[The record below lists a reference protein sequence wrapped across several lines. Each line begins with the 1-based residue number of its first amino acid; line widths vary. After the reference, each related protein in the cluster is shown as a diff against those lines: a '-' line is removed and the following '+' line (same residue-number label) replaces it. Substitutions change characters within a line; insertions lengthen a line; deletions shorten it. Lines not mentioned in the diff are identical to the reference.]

1 MTAKPPRPPL
11 AVIRP
16 FTTHVFNPISR
27 RFAKW
32 LPGFAILGYR
42 GRKSGKH
49 YRTPMNVFR
58 HGDDWVFALTYGSDV
73 QWVKNVLA
81 AGEATLEIR
90 RSKVHLVE
98 PELIVDPERRL
109 MPFGVRHV
117 LGLMRVGEFLRMRL
131 AIEPRPDGPSLQD
144 GHR

>member
-27 RFAKW
+27 LFVRW
-32 LPGFAILGYR
+32 LPGFAILRYR
-42 GRKSGKH
+42 GRRSGKQ

-58 HGDDWVFALTYGSDV
+58 RGDDWVFALTYGSDV

-81 AGEATLEIR
+81 AGEANLEIR
-90 RSKVHLVE
+90 RRTIRLVE
-98 PELIVDPERRL
+98 PELIVDPQRRL
-109 MPFGVRHV
+109 MPQPVRFV
-117 LGLMRVGEFLRMRL
+117 LGLMRVSEFLRMRGSEIEL
-131 AIEPRPDGPSLQD
+131 AAGSPRT
-144 GHR
+144 

>member
-1 MTAKPPRPPL
+1 MTDKPPRPPL
-11 AVIRP
+11 AVFRP

-27 RFAKW
+27 RFVRW

-42 GRKSGKH
+42 GRKSGEA

-58 HGDDWVFALTYGSDV
+58 YGGGWVFALTYGSDV

-90 RSKVHLVE
+90 TRTIRLVD

-109 MPFGVRHV
+109 MPFGVRQL
-117 LGLMRVGEFLRMRL
+117 LGLMRVSVFLRMR
-131 AIEPRPDGPSLQD
+131 EPAE
-144 GHR
+144 

>member
-27 RFAKW
+27 RFVRW
-32 LPGFAILGYR
+32 LPGFGILAYR
-42 GRKSGKH
+42 GRKSGKA

-58 HGDDWVFALTYGSDV
+58 RGDEWVFALTYGSDV

-81 AGEATLEIR
+81 AGEATLEVRRRKIR
-90 RSKVHLVE
+90 LVG
-98 PELIVDPERRL
+98 PEVIVDPQRRL
-109 MPFGVRHV
+109 MPFGVRQV
-117 LGLMRVGEFLRMRL
+117 LGLMRVNEFIRMR
-131 AIEPRPDGPSLQD
+131 AAGS
-144 GHR
+144 

>member
-16 FTTHVFNPISR
+16 FTTHLFNPISR
-27 RFAKW
+27 RFARW
-32 LPGFAILGYR
+32 LPGFGILAYR
-42 GRKSGKH
+42 GRVSGKA
-49 YRTPMNVFR
+49 YRTPLNVFR
-58 HGDDWVFALTYGSDV
+58 HGDDWVVALTYGSDV

-90 RSKVHLVE
+90 RRKIRIVE

-109 MPFGVRHV
+109 MPFPVRQF
-117 LGLMRVGEFLRMRL
+117 LGLMRVCEFLRMRP
-131 AIEPRPDGPSLQD
+131 AER
-144 GHR
+144 

>member
-27 RFAKW
+27 RFVRW
-32 LPGFAILGYR
+32 LPGFGILAYR
-42 GRKSGKH
+42 GRKSGNR

-58 HGDDWVFALTYGSDV
+58 HGDEWVFALTYGSEV

-81 AGEATLEIR
+81 AGEATLEVRRREIR
-90 RSKVHLVE
+90 LVD
-98 PELIVDPERRL
+98 PVLVVDPERRL
-109 MPFGVRHV
+109 MPYPVRQV
-117 LGLMRVGEFLRMRL
+117 LGVMRVSEFLRMRP
-131 AIEPRPDGPSLQD
+131 APPGDG
-144 GHR
+144 G

>member
-1 MTAKPPRPPL
+1 MTVKPPRPPL

-27 RFAKW
+27 RFVRW
-32 LPGFAILGYR
+32 LPGFGILGYV
-42 GRKSGKH
+42 GRKSGKA

-58 HGDDWVFALTYGSDV
+58 HGDAWVFALTYGSEV
-73 QWVKNVLA
+73 QWVKNVLV

-90 RSKVHLVE
+90 RRSIRLVD

-109 MPFGVRHV
+109 MPFPVRQA
-117 LGLMRVGEFLRMRL
+117 LGMMRVTEFLRMRQ
-131 AIEPRPDGPSLQD
+131 AAS
-144 GHR
+144 